1 MQTVI
6 YYHRPVHSYHLLKT
20 VMDYRSSLVWNC
32 SMTSQKYRV
41 VCLSASIIRNQ
52 LDKIWLSGNI
62 SSFFI
67 ISFQIDRICTSEKK
81 RAIALFATAL
91 HHNFESTGFK
101 VTQSNI
107 LFITLAGLPKAIM
120 FSGISFVTTEPAPI
134 TELSPMVTSVYFNLL

>member
-52 LDKIWLSGNI
+52 LDKIWLSGNNF
-62 SSFFI
+62 SFFI

-81 RAIALFATAL
+81 RAIAKAIAL
-91 HHNFESTGFK
+91 YGNFESSGFK
-101 VTQSNI
+101 VHYFCFKVSDTTNAVPVI
-107 LFITLAGLPKAIM
+107 ITARAIKYTM
-120 FSGISFVTTEPAPI
+120 VR
-134 TELSPMVTSVYFNLL
+134 LS